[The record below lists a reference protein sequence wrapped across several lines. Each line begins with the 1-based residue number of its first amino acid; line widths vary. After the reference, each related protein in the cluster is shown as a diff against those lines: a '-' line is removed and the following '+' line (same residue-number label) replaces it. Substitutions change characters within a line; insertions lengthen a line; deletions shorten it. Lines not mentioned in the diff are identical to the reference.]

1 MAQAVGQVDDIKDS
15 NMANYGS
22 KAHLELK
29 VDAAKQEKAWRKA
42 GNKAGLQIWRIENFR
57 VKKWPQHRFG
67 EFYRG
72 DSYILLNTQIDNQ
85 TGKKTYQLF
94 FWLGSDTTQD
104 ESGTAAYKTV
114 ELCDYLEDTFNCHV
128 TQYREVMGNE
138 TKKFSNLFPKM
149 TILDGGIDSGF
160 RKTQDKKGK
169 KHGAGLDNNFQP
181 KLLHVCGY
189 KRRVRVYQV
198 KVETTNL
205 NNNDSFVLDCG
216 LTIFQ
221 FNGEKSSAWEKRK
234 ANAIVDELQALRL
247 GMHIYVCISL

>member
-1 MAQAVGQVDDIKDS
+1 MAQGIGQVDDIKDS

-22 KAHLELK
+22 KEHVELK
-29 VDAAKQEKAWRKA
+29 LDAAKQEKAWRRA
-42 GNKAGLQIWRIENFR
+42 GRKAGLQIWRIENFR
-57 VKKWPQHRFG
+57 VKKWPKDRFG

-72 DSYILLNTQIDNQ
+72 DSYILLNTLVDAQ

-94 FWLGSDTTQD
+94 FWLGSETTQD

-114 ELCDYLEDTFNCHV
+114 ELSDFLEETQNSHV

-149 TILDGGIDSGF
+149 TILNGGIDSGF
-160 RKTQDKKGK
+160 RKTGGAKGK
-169 KHGAGLDNNFQP
+169 GHGAGLNNFKP
-181 KLLHVCGY
+181 KLLHICGY

-198 KVETTNL
+198 KIETTNL

-221 FNGEKSSAWEKRK
+221 FNGDKSSAWEKRK

-247 GMHIYVCISL
+247 GMF